1 VDRTDA
7 RRQQFARNY
16 FHHDVADPHVFD
28 LVVNIGKLDPDCT
41 AHLIVESLASRF
53 DVQSH
58 SESPPL
64 ILR

>member
-1 VDRTDA
+1 MMLP
-7 RRQQFARNY
+7 
-16 FHHDVADPHVFD
+16 DPHVFD

-64 ILR
+64 DFSMMPIL